1 MVKRV
6 SILNF
11 NECKMTIDEQQPDQP
26 KHVLQQYKKPVVGL
40 LALVGLGFMIRTV
53 RRRAGKC
60 ICATPHEIQSN
71 LVFLLANN
79 RLFDQTI
86 AQNSVLNPRHGAYIF
101 AIQTFTTATTLVG
114 CAAVAISMTVASV
127 MNVNSFQEFSV
138 AIRSFTQEKVPW
150 LQVSGDEDSPENIQS
165 TKEFMEELAREYE
178 IDEEGYKET
187 PTNLF
192 LKSIVKKEM
201 GPLVK

>member
-1 MVKRV
+1 
-6 SILNF
+6 
-11 NECKMTIDEQQPDQP
+11 MTIDEQQPDQP

-53 RRRAGKC
+53 RRRA
-60 ICATPHEIQSN
+60 
-71 LVFLLANN
+71 ANN